1 MRKKK
6 IFFITFGLTVALGV
20 VVSGYVKLAMFP
32 RQWEAELFFVYKRKS
47 LDAFVDELVK
57 HEKIQRASIYQGS
70 VWANRGE
77 LLKPE
82 ELDSVFE
89 ITGELAASF
98 RNLLKE
104 LGGRLH
110 WKIDDGVLVHLT
122 SASKFEKNFELAF
135 IWRKN
140 GSNERECKIS
150 QLEEE
155 LGECEITL
163 SEKWSLNYTW
173 HPQI

>member
-6 IFFITFGLTVALGV
+6 IFVTFGLIVALGV
-20 VVSGYVKLAMFP
+20 VVSGYAKLAMFP

-57 HEKIQRASIYQGS
+57 HEKIQRVSIYQGS

-89 ITGELAASF
+89 ITGELANKF
-98 RNLLKE
+98 RNLIE
-104 LGGRLH
+104 EIETPIH
-110 WKIDDGVLVHLT
+110 WKIDDGVLVYLT
-122 SASKFEKNFELAF
+122 SATKFEKNFNLAF
-135 IWRKN
+135 IYRKH
-140 GSNERECKIS
+140 GSKERMCNLS
-150 QLEEE
+150 LLEEE
-155 LGECEITL
+155 AGECEIIL
-163 SEKWSLNYTW
+163 NQSWALNYTW
-173 HPQI
+173 IPQI